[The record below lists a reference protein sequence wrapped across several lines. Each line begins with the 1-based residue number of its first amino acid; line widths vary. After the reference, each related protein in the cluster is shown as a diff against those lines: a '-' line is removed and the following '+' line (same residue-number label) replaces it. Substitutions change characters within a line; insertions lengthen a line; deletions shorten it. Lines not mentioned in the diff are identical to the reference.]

1 MSKGK
6 IIVRH
11 KVKDFDTWKPYFVGD
26 AKRQRDATATR
37 WHLARNQQDKNEL
50 FIIFECQDI
59 DKAKSVFSDPALAD
73 LMKKA
78 GVMDQPTLFFVEDI
92 ESSAL

>member
-1 MSKGK
+1 
-6 IIVRH
+6 
-11 KVKDFDTWKPYFVGD
+11 VKDFDTWKPYFVGD
-26 AKRQRDATATR
+26 AKRQRDASATH

-50 FIIFECQDI
+50 FIIFDCQDI
-59 DKAKSVFSDPALAD
+59 DKAKSVFSEPALAD

-78 GVMDQPTLFFVEDI
+78 GVIDQPTLFFVEDI